1 MTTEHTIVIDAPPDT
16 ILEAFSDAAALA
28 TWWLTVHSIVKP
40 RPLGVFAVEWA
51 PTAEKDPVLGRLGGV
66 FYGIVMEFK
75 PGRELFVGNAY
86 WLPPDGEPLGPMALE
101 VSCTEQR
108 EAASETVT
116 GTLVRVRQ
124 SANDQGERWRR
135 YFQVTGAAWARAL
148 ESLKDYAERSP
159 DS

>member
-1 MTTEHTIVIDAPPDT
+1 MITEHTIVIEAPPET
-16 ILEAFSDAAALA
+16 ILEAFSDPAALA
-28 TWWLTVHSIVKP
+28 TWWLTVHAIVTP

-51 PTAEKDPVLGRLGGV
+51 ATADKDPVLGRLGGV

-75 PGRELFVGNAY
+75 PRRELFVGNAY

-101 VSCTEQR
+101 ISCAEQHDGDK
-108 EAASETVT
+108 VT

-148 ESLKDYAERSP
+148 ESLKDYAERTPAS
-159 DS
+159 